1 MKKHAL
7 HIILLFPL
15 FLSAQITSPVIRA
28 NFGLDADVRSNF
40 FNLLWSPGND
50 DWFGNG
56 SLGSGIHVIDTTG
69 AAAIVSAYTSNPASK
84 GYAFARGMRYPV
96 LSTISGRILYDASYV
111 RDYRGTDTTSFAG
124 GNKNAQSPQLWST
137 AISPVLSK
145 NDITEVYLH
154 VRRDGTTP
162 SDSLWFFGAV
172 GILGTNG
179 DRYFDFELYQ
189 TDISFNG
196 TTRKFEHYGPDYGH
210 TTWKFDASG
219 NITQLGDIIFTAE
232 YGNSGLN
239 FIEARVWVKKTD
251 ITTVSPGAFDW
262 TGTFDGDGTGA
273 THGYAGII
281 PNNGGTFY
289 QGLQNSVSTW
299 SGPFGNFNTGN
310 AHVSNYDAIQF
321 MEFGV
326 NLSKLGLDP
335 MTFTNGSMCNLAFGK
350 VLVKTRT
357 STSFTASIS
366 DFVSPFSFRS
376 VASVAATADFP
387 AMCPLQFISNLS
399 VRNPLSTS
407 TYYWSTSNGHIV
419 GSSTGTSITVDQP
432 GTYIVTQEL
441 LSGCGENG
449 RDTIII
455 TSAGNCSVL
464 ASKLHFFKGAER
476 QNIVALNWRISNNN
490 NVNNIIIER
499 SLNGS
504 NFYPIGSLQG
514 KSGAETADYYF
525 SDSLYNIDHE
535 TVYYRLHITDKNNG
549 SNYSDIISFKRSF
562 NKTLS
567 VQVNPNPVNNSY
579 MQVFVTA
586 PYNHTATLQLVHSSG
601 AIVQTQKLLLVK
613 GNNHIPVAANTK
625 WQKGLYILR
634 ILTDAGPVQQKVL
647 VTE

>member
-1 MKKHAL
+1 LKKHAL
-7 HIILLFPL
+7 HIILLLPL

-40 FNLLWSPGND
+40 FNLLLSPGND

-56 SLGSGIHVIDTTG
+56 ASGSGIHVIDTTG
-69 AAAIVSAYTSNPASK
+69 AAAIVNAYTTNPASK

-96 LSTISGRILYDASYV
+96 LSTIGGRILYDASYV

-124 GNKNAQSPQLWST
+124 GNKNAQSPQLWAT

-154 VRRDGTTP
+154 VRRDGTNPT
-162 SDSLWFFGAV
+162 DSLWFFGAV
-172 GILGTNG
+172 GVLGTNG

-196 TTRKFEHYGPDYGH
+196 TTRKFENYGPDFGH

-251 ITTVSPGAFDW
+251 LTTVSPGAFDW
-262 TGTFDGDGTGA
+262 TGTFDGDGTNA

-289 QGLQNSVSTW
+289 QGLQNTVSTW

-310 AHVSNYDAIQF
+310 VHVSNYDAIQF

-350 VLVKTRT
+350 VLTKTRT
-357 STSFTASIS
+357 STSFTSTIS
-366 DFVSPFSFRS
+366 DFVSPFRFRS
-376 VASVAATADFP
+376 VANVETMSDFP
-387 AMCPLQFISNLS
+387 VQCPTHTVSTLNVL
-399 VRNPLSTS
+399 NPLSTS
-407 TYYWSTSNGHIV
+407 TYHWSTPNGNIV
-419 GSSTGTSITVDQP
+419 GSSTGTSVTVDRI

-449 RDTIII
+449 RDTVVI
-455 TSAGNCSVL
+455 TAVDDCSILSSSIKSFTVQL
-464 ASKLHFFKGAER
+464 QNTSPRLSWQILNHEQTAHVTVER
-476 QNIVALNWRISNNN
+476 RT
-490 NVNNIIIER
+490 ER
-499 SLNGS
+499 SGFNS
-504 NFYPIGSLQG
+504 IATINDTN
-514 KSGAETADYYF
+514 AADHHYTDNNASQDDLYF
-525 SDSLYNIDHE
+525 
-535 TVYYRLHITDKNNG
+535 YRLKITDKDGRIYYSEVVTVKTGN
-549 SNYSDIISFKRSF
+549 SNKLQL
-562 NKTLS
+562 K
-567 VQVNPNPVNNSY
+567 VNPNPVTGGSMNLYITSPKNELAG
-579 MQVFVTA
+579 V
-586 PYNHTATLQLVHSSG
+586 QLIHSSG
-601 AIVQTQKLLLVK
+601 KIIEQQQHQLTKGTHHLKLNRKTL
-613 GNNHIPVAANTK
+613 
-625 WQKGLYILR
+625 WQPGIYILR
-634 ILTDAGPVQQKVL
+634 IKAGTEIVQQKIIIS
-647 VTE
+647 E